1 MLAAHKHFASHQ
13 VSGAAVRAFF
23 EFQCYNSM
31 TDWNFDF
38 SYILTTLNLENSTNL
53 SCIKI
58 LIRLARTSKAV
69 AAKIVG
75 HADLLMA
82 IVEQFNR
89 IPQTTDSMYQRAVD
103 RSNNW
108 FGWNDISL
116 FPQLSPFAYLMRP
129 KSFRWNCSGWFVH
142 TMLVRSLIDYEPW
155 DWMRFLKIVFSCKRM
170 VSQSKR
176 LNFKLRPCDARK

>member
-1 MLAAHKHFASHQ
+1 
-13 VSGAAVRAFF
+13 
-23 EFQCYNSM
+23 M
-31 TDWNFDF
+31 TDCNFDF

-103 RSNNW
+103 RSNN
-108 FGWNDISL
+108 
-116 FPQLSPFAYLMRP
+116 
-129 KSFRWNCSGWFVH
+129 
-142 TMLVRSLIDYEPW
+142 
-155 DWMRFLKIVFSCKRM
+155 
-170 VSQSKR
+170 
-176 LNFKLRPCDARK
+176 